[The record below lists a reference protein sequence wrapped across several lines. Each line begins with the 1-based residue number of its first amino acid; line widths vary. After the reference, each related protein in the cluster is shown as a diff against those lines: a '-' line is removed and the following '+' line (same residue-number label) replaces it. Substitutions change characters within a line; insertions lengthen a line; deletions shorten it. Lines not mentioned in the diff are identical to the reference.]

1 MDYQYGGKKQ
11 QAGKKTA
18 KNVDRSKSET
28 VKERLDNLALAD
40 DKLLEF
46 PLEPPPT
53 KGRRKSF
60 GGNRLRPKA
69 REDSLHGFSEESDA
83 SRKR

>member
-1 MDYQYGGKKQ
+1 MTDNDRINQSAQPKTTAAKSNKHMSTYFMDYQYGGKKQ

-46 PLEPPPT
+46 LI
-53 KGRRKSF
+53 RINF
-60 GGNRLRPKA
+60 
-69 REDSLHGFSEESDA
+69 F
-83 SRKR
+83 